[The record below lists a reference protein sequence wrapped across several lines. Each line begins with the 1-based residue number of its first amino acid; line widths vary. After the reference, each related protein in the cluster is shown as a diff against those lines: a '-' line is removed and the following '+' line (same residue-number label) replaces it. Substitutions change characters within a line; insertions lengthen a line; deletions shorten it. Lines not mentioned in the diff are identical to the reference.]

1 MKKLKLLILCLL
13 SIFCLSSCFTIS
25 SFVTDYG
32 LAPGPGNDP
41 FTYKLESLTPL
52 LVKKKVML
60 KLPSGAT
67 ISVPE
72 GFETIKYKDSKY
84 SDWKAGLINR
94 NSSTVEDENK
104 NVTGL
109 SLSDGELLLQNK
121 KEKILLPIVIVNLK
135 LNESIKSGMIKLNEK
150 TYIIKAKLPKKE
162 PTKRYSDTLV
172 KEIDKSTYAFVNISN
187 TSDYINIEE
196 HEKLKNFYLEFMKDW

>member
-13 SIFCLSSCFTIS
+13 SIFCLNSCFTIS
-25 SFVTDYG
+25 SFVMDHG

-52 LVKKKVML
+52 LARKKITL
-60 KLPSGAT
+60 KLPSGAN

-72 GFETIKYKDSKY
+72 GFRLIKYKNSY
-84 SDWKAGLINR
+84 YDWHARLVNE
-94 NSSTVEDENK
+94 NSSDIEVGGKRVDW
-104 NVTGL
+104 L
-109 SLSDGELLLQNK
+109 SFSDDSLFLQNS
-121 KEKILLPIVIVNLK
+121 KEKILLPIVIINAK
-135 LNESIKSGMIKLNEK
+135 LVEKIKLSSTRLNQK

-162 PTKRYSDTLV
+162 PTKKYSDTLI
-172 KEIDKSTYAFVNISN
+172 KEIDKDTYAFVNIAH
-187 TSDYINIEE
+187 TDGYINIEE